1 RILERHV
8 GCCACGGRARDEEQ
22 AEGPRDA
29 AGRAGHGAVRSDE
42 SRKRSYLRTKGHQ
55 IASAMPRLTI
65 CSTTARTSP
74 PELRYAPI
82 GAGSVHTTSIY
93 GGRTNPKCIASQLS
107 VAMIAGAST
116 NGDASFPF
124 ITTGVP

>member
-55 IASAMPRLTI
+55 IASAMARLTI
-65 CSTTARTSP
+65 CSMTARTSP
-74 PELRYAPI
+74 PELRYPPFED
-82 GAGSVHTTSIY
+82 GSVHTRSMY
-93 GGRTNPKCIASQLS
+93 EGRTRPNCKAP
-107 VAMIAGAST
+107 
-116 NGDASFPF
+116 
-124 ITTGVP
+124 